1 MNKSARPP
9 ASSPSERA
17 IGTGFADRGD
27 DIGEPDFEAIQ
38 QSPEFKLLRKRL
50 LWFIFPMSA
59 FFLCWY
65 MTFVLFSAY
74 SHDFMSRK
82 LFGAVNTGTV
92 FGLLQ
97 FVTTM
102 AIVLTYRR
110 FARKKL
116 DPQVDT
122 IHELAGVGKE

>member
-1 MNKSARPP
+1 MNKSVRPP
-9 ASSPSERA
+9 ASWPSERA
-17 IGTGFADRGD
+17 TGTGFADRGD

-38 QSPEFKLLRKRL
+38 QSPEFKLLRRRL

-74 SHDFMSRK
+74 AHDFMSRK